1 MTVSPWIAVALA
13 LPVLLCGEALVRRV
27 RLLNRFNIPAPVVG
41 GLLVALLVLIGNL
54 SGVCELRFETGVVQ
68 RWWTWLVCTPS
79 EWAQSPV
86 KNVTQPLLVA
96 FFACIGLNASWAL
109 VKRGTLQVA
118 IFLGLALALAVLQ
131 NLIGVGLASMLG
143 IPRLLG
149 LMCGSVSM
157 TGGHG
162 TVMGFAQEFEA
173 AGLDGAAVM
182 GVAAAT
188 FGLVAGGLIGGP
200 VGGGLIRSR
209 GLRPAADVTAD
220 AASDVQEVSDGESGI
235 ISDLRRYACY
245 GLSGLYHLLLVL
257 VCVKLGTWVS
267 VIIQGT
273 GITFP
278 VYIGAMFVG
287 VALRNAADVIHPRA
301 VCTERID
308 TLASILLGFFLSIA
322 MMSLNL
328 IELAGVARAMMII
341 LAAQVVLTAIFAR
354 TVTFKVMGG
363 DYDAAV
369 MAAGHCGFGLGA
381 MPNAIANMQAV
392 TRRYG
397 HAPRAFLVV
406 PITGT
411 FLIDLFNATIITA
424 FIHVLKVF

>member
-1 MTVSPWIAVALA
+1 MDL
-13 LPVLLCGEALVRRV
+13 
-27 RLLNRFNIPAPVVG
+27 
-41 GLLVALLVLIGNL
+41 
-54 SGVCELRFETGVVQ
+54 
-68 RWWTWLVCTPS
+68 LVCTPS

-209 GLRPAADVTAD
+209 GLRPTADVTAD

-235 ISDLRRYACY
+235 ISDLRRYARY

-273 GITFP
+273 GITP
-278 VYIGAMFVG
+278 GLY
-287 VALRNAADVIHPRA
+287 RRDVRG
-301 VCTERID
+301 CR
-308 TLASILLGFFLSIA
+308 
-322 MMSLNL
+322 
-328 IELAGVARAMMII
+328 
-341 LAAQVVLTAIFAR
+341 FA
-354 TVTFKVMGG
+354 
-363 DYDAAV
+363 
-369 MAAGHCGFGLGA
+369 
-381 MPNAIANMQAV
+381 
-392 TRRYG
+392 
-397 HAPRAFLVV
+397 
-406 PITGT
+406 
-411 FLIDLFNATIITA
+411 
-424 FIHVLKVF
+424 

>member
-1 MTVSPWIAVALA
+1 MTVSPWTAVALA
-13 LPVLLCGEALVRRV
+13 LPVLLCGEQIVRRV
-27 RLLNRFNIPAPVVG
+27 RILNRFNIPEPVAG
-41 GLLVALLVLIGNL
+41 GLLVALLVLVANL
-54 SGVCELRFETGVVQ
+54 SGLCELRFETNVSQ

-79 EWAQSPV
+79 EWAQTPV

-96 FFACIGLNASWAL
+96 FFACIGLNASWSL
-109 VKRGTLQVA
+109 VKRGTVQVGL
-118 IFLGLALALAVLQ
+118 FLGVALVLVVLQ
-131 NLIGVGLASMLG
+131 NLIGVGLATALHVPRMLG
-143 IPRLLG
+143 LV
-149 LMCGSVSM
+149 CGSVSM

-200 VGGGLIRSR
+200 IGGGLIRGR
-209 GLRPAADVTAD
+209 GLRASED
-220 AASDVQEVSDGESGI
+220 AAVVAQDGQDIGI
-235 ISDLRRYACY
+235 GILYDLRRF
-245 GLSGLYHLLLVL
+245 GLSGVSGLYHLVLVL

-267 VIIQGT
+267 VAIQST

-287 VALRNAADVIHPRA
+287 VGLRNVADLIHPHA
-301 VCTERID
+301 VRTERID
-308 TLASILLGFFLSIA
+308 ILSSILLGVFLTIA

-328 IELAGVARAMMII
+328 IELTGVAKAMMII
-341 LAAQVVLTAIFAR
+341 LVAQVVLTAAFAR
-354 TVTFKVMGG
+354 FVTFRVMGG

-369 MAAGHCGFGLGA
+369 MAAGQCGFGLGA

-392 TRRYG
+392 TERYG

-411 FLIDLFNATIITA
+411 FLIDLFNATAITF
-424 FIHVLKVF
+424 FIHALK